1 MTTGLPAE
9 VEAVTAAFL
18 TAVDEAFGPG
28 RLLGLHLHGSMGWG
42 EFFPGSDIDFV
53 AVWDTL
59 PAGVELDQLRDVHQ
73 RHRAQHAARAFDG
86 FHCTAAHLANDA
98 STLDPLPVFYEGA
111 FHEAGTEDVHIVTWH
126 ELATRPVVVRGAAP
140 HVFTN
145 DAALRAYTRENLA
158 TYWTGIRDQLRD
170 AGPQRVGAQ
179 DDTTAWV
186 VLGAPRLHHVLTT
199 GQLTS
204 KSGAGRYVL
213 ERFPSE
219 HHRIAREALCLREA
233 PFEASLYDDP
243 AERGAAV
250 TAVLEWVLDDV
261 TSMP

>member
-28 RLLGLHLHGSMGWG
+28 RLVGLYLHGSMGWG

-59 PAGVELDQLRDVHQ
+59 PMGVERDQLRDVHE
-73 RHRAQHAARAFDG
+73 RHCAQTPARAFDG
-86 FHCTAAHLANDA
+86 FHCTATHLANDP
-98 STLDPLPVFYEGA
+98 STLDALPVFYEGA
-111 FHEAGTEDVHIVTWH
+111 FHETGTEDVHIVTWH
-126 ELATRPVVVRGAAP
+126 ELATCPVVVRGAAP
-140 HVFTN
+140 HVFTDN
-145 DAALRAYTRENLA
+145 AALRAYTRENLE

-170 AGPQRVGAQ
+170 VGPQRVGAQ
-179 DDTTAWV
+179 DDTTVWV
-186 VLGAPRLHHVLTT
+186 VLGAPRLHHVLATER
-199 GQLTS
+199 LTS
-204 KSGAGRYVL
+204 KSGAGRYAL
-213 ERFPSE
+213 EQFPSE
-219 HHRIAREALCLREA
+219 HHRIAREALRLREF
-233 PFEASLYDDP
+233 PSEASLYDDP